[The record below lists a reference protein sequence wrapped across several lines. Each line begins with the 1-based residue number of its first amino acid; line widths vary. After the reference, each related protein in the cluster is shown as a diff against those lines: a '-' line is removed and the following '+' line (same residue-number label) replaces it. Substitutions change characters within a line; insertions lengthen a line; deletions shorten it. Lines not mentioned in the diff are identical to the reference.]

1 MQYRA
6 RQRSSVIVY
15 VARHLAKRAPSDWYS
30 ARRSRRPSRPSVT
43 VSPSAPAS
51 GLAPRSTLMPGM
63 MPCVLEQLHER
74 RAVGRVLADGLVEED
89 DAADVVADVLRG
101 EQHLAVVAP
110 VVLGG
115 LDRDRVEALLDRPA
129 ALVGG
134 EDALARRDE
143 RLGGGGKRGDVHVG
157 AFAPGAFE
165 CRLGYR
171 PMPMP
176 WARWSALP
184 SVCSDGA
191 TITSAFWN
199 SFSVS

>member
-1 MQYRA
+1 MQYA
-6 RQRSSVIVY
+6 LGSASVIGV
-15 VARHLAKRAPSDWYS
+15 RRAPLGEAGTERVVLGEALAQAVEALGD
-30 ARRSRRPSRPSVT
+30 
-43 VSPSAPAS
+43 
-51 GLAPRSTLMPGM
+51 GLAVGAGQRLGAE
-63 MPCVLEQLHER
+63 VDLDAGDDALALEQLHQR
-74 RAVGRVLADGLVEED
+74 RAVGGVLADGLVEED

-110 VVLGG
+110 VLLGG
-115 LDRDRVEALLDRPA
+115 LDRDRVEALLDRAA

-143 RLGGGGKRGDVHVG
+143 RLGGGGKRGDVHVT
-157 AFAPGAFE
+157 ASLLDA
-165 CRLGYR
+165 LSYGYR

-191 TITSAFWN
+191 TMTSAFWN
-199 SFSVS
+199 SLSVS